1 MVQIGVKVSYNL
13 VGGLYISVYTKRAY
27 LCARKIP
34 GEWETPPIVPI
45 IHSSNFSLPLLLFG
59 ACIKTVI
66 QAVKTYALV
75 SLFSM

>member
-1 MVQIGVKVSYNL
+1 M
-13 VGGLYISVYTKRAY
+13 GGLYISVYTKRAY

-34 GEWETPPIVPI
+34 GESETPPIVPI
-45 IHSSNFSLPLLLFG
+45 VLYIPQTLVYPYYYLVG
-59 ACIKTVI
+59 ACMKTVI

>member
-34 GEWETPPIVPI
+34 GE
-45 IHSSNFSLPLLLFG
+45 
-59 ACIKTVI
+59 
-66 QAVKTYALV
+66 
-75 SLFSM
+75 

>member
-1 MVQIGVKVSYNL
+1 MPVKSLGNEKL
-13 VGGLYISVYTKRAY
+13 LLLSLLYIPQILVYPYYY
-27 LCARKIP
+27 L
-34 GEWETPPIVPI
+34 V
-45 IHSSNFSLPLLLFG
+45 G